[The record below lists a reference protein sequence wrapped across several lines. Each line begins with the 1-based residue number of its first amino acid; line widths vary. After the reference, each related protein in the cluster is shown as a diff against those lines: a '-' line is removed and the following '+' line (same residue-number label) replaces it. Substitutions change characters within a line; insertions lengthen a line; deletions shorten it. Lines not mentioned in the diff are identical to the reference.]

1 MALTGA
7 KYDEKED
14 PRWLLS
20 IQEFGW
26 READAVDFL
35 KKRERLLRKA
45 TDAGVPRDVFL
56 PFEPSRPGFE
66 HRIKA
71 LMALPK
77 AMEWE

>member
-1 MALTGA
+1 MAITGL
-7 KYDEKED
+7 KLKDGED

-26 READAVDFL
+26 SEGDAVEFL
-35 KKRERLLRKA
+35 RKRERILRKA
-45 TDAGVPRDVFL
+45 TEAGVPRDVFL

-66 HRIKA
+66 QRIKA
-71 LMALPK
+71 LAALPE